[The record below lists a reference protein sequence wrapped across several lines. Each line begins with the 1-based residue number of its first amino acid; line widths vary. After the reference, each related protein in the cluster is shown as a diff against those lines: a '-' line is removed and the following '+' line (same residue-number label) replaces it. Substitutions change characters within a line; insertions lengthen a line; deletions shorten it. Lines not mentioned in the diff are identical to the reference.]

1 MRLQHLRLRDLRRDA
16 ELDAR
21 QGDKTLLICLARKG
35 GLDRRLQR
43 LVADILD
50 GTLKRKPGRP
60 RTVEKEIRAERI
72 REFAWAALPGNMAF
86 KARVHDTVEGLKAQG
101 VKVSKRTVYSAL
113 EQPVDYVSLA
123 DIGARYLAMLHVSK
137 RLLRLIRRQ

>member
-1 MRLQHLRLRDLRRDA
+1 MRLQDLRLRDLRRDA
-16 ELDAR
+16 ELHAR
-21 QGDKTLLICLARKG
+21 QGDKTLLIWLARKG

-60 RTVEKEIRAERI
+60 RTSEKEIVAERI

-86 KARVHDTVEGLKAQG
+86 KARVDDTVDGLKAQG

-113 EQPVDYVSLA
+113 EQPPDYVSLA
-123 DIGARYLAMLHVSK
+123 DIGARYTAMSHVSK
-137 RLLRLIRRQ
+137 RLLRLIPRK